1 MLGSSSLMQL
11 NYSFK
16 ILLVCYVTPLP
27 ALTWSSLWLLLCLR
41 KDPFKPFA
49 EIAFASVSRD
59 LPSLVP
65 AASPASPDQARI
77 PHTAVDE
84 MNYGRSAGMAGRQRL
99 PPVQSTQTLCLQLAA
114 GLWGA
119 CNKNVS
125 AWLNTE
131 GVSG

>member
-1 MLGSSSLMQL
+1 MQL

-65 AASPASPDQARI
+65 AASPASPDQAW
-77 PHTAVDE
+77 HTAVDE
-84 MNYGRSAGMAGRQRL
+84 LWQVGGHGRATKTPTCTEHSDSL
-99 PPVQSTQTLCLQLAA
+99 SPTC
-114 GLWGA
+114 
-119 CNKNVS
+119 C
-125 AWLNTE
+125 WLV
-131 GVSG
+131 GSL